1 MVSNAVEEMAG
12 QSNKYRVSES
22 QQRFVAVV
30 LAAAAAAGFCPAML
44 PEFIP

>member
-12 QSNKYRVSES
+12 QRNKYRVSES

-30 LAAAAAAGFCPAML
+30 LAAAAAGFCPAML